1 MTAESPLYIAVEG
14 PIGVGKT
21 TLVQRLAERF
31 AARIVLESFED
42 NPFLPRFYEDKLRF
56 AFSTQIFFLMSR
68 FKQQQELMQ
77 ADLFRPNILAD
88 YHLFKDRIFAELTL
102 ADEELALYERVY
114 KSLATQILKPSVVV
128 YLHAP
133 LSTLLTRIARRG
145 REFERNMDPEYLRD
159 LSRAYQRF
167 FSRFDETPLLRVDND
182 RLDYA
187 SARPESDRIIDAI
200 VERIRHLSAVGHPT
214 REDFVFSEPG
224 QSLEN
229 RDNRPSPSPHLESAS

>member
-1 MTAESPLYIAVEG
+1 
-14 PIGVGKT
+14 
-21 TLVQRLAERF
+21 
-31 AARIVLESFED
+31 
-42 NPFLPRFYEDKLRF
+42 
-56 AFSTQIFFLMSR
+56 MSR

-114 KSLATQILKPSVVV
+114 KSLATQILRPSVVV
-128 YLHAP
+128 FLHAP
-133 LSTLLTRIARRG
+133 LPTLITRIARRG

-167 FSRFDETPLLRVDND
+167 FARYDETPLLRIDND

-187 SARPESDRIIDAI
+187 TRKPEADGIIDAI
-200 VERIRHLSAVGHPT
+200 VERIRYLAAIGRPT
-214 REDFVFSEPG
+214 REDFVYPHREQPDAGSSATSTDAG
-224 QSLEN
+224 SYLEN
-229 RDNRPSPSPHLESAS
+229 RDNSLAPPSPPMEPAS